1 MVCEE
6 HTRNGSLHWTSTPEH
21 LPRADMAR
29 GVGGTLTG
37 EAGGKARVEA
47 ALGVRRRVVELWTA
61 PRESDVS
68 CWMGKQK
75 LGQSVK
81 RGLEEGLQLCTQ
93 HVQKPGGRAPVVGN
107 R

>member
-68 CWMGKQK
+68 CWMGKRK